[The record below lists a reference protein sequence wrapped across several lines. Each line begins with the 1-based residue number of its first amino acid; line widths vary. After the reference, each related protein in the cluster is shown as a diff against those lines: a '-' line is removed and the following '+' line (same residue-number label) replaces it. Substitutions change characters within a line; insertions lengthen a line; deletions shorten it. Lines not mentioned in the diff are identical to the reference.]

1 MTAEEEREEWVDWV
15 ISQPLTTTD
24 DAIPSIRKILRVAYF
39 IATKATAARCVEICN
54 QIDDDMPGC
63 ATAKRCAIDIKKEHG
78 LE

>member
-1 MTAEEEREEWVDWV
+1 MTAIYQDCKLRTQQLMNRYGIDNG
-15 ISQPLTTTD
+15 D
-24 DAIPSIRKILRVAYF
+24 DIYKEMVLACQ
-39 IATKATAARCVEICN
+39 ATAARCVEICN